1 MKILVLATD
10 DRWNELTVN
19 NTAIEWMRSENIDSF
34 LNDESSDAYFNL
46 SDNAATADHAAIK
59 KPVFINSV
67 AVTLKETNAAENVFR
82 INGWKGFL
90 KRDSWEVAGDLN
102 ADASA
107 VLAAMN
113 KQAVPVPD
121 EPGFIAARIIS
132 MIINEAYFAKEQ
144 NVSTTEEIDIAM
156 KLGTN
161 YPFGPFEWAK
171 LIGIKQIHS
180 LLKVLSKNDER
191 YTPASLLE
199 KEAVE
204 NQ

>member
-1 MKILVLATD
+1 MKILVLSTD
-10 DRWNELTVN
+10 EGWDELTAN
-19 NTAIEWMRSENIDSF
+19 NTAIEWVRSENIDSF
-34 LNDESSDAYFNL
+34 LNNSDADAYFNL
-46 SDNAATADHAAIK
+46 LENAATIDHAAIK

-67 AVTLKETNAAENVFR
+67 AATLKEANAAENIYR

-102 ADASA
+102 EDASA
-107 VLAAMN
+107 VLAAIN
-113 KQAVPVPD
+113 KQVVLVPD

-132 MIINEAYFAKEQ
+132 MIINEAYFAKAE
-144 NVSTTEEIDIAM
+144 NVSTKEEIDIAM

-161 YPFGPFEWAK
+161 YPFGPFEWAN
-171 LIGIKQIHS
+171 LIGLKQIYS

-191 YTPASLLE
+191 YTASSLLE
-199 KEAVE
+199 KEALE